1 MLRRAA
7 GVTLIELIV
16 GIVVLAI
23 AMNIIVSVLG
33 PLSVKSVDPW
43 HQVRAAELG
52 QSLMNE
58 IMGKAFDEQ
67 SSRSGSLLR
76 CNESGAPACTLAAN
90 FGPEGESRAQF
101 DDVDDFHLLDV
112 SGAAINNI
120 LGNDSRMQDL
130 YRGYRV
136 QVQVS
141 YHSAVSKR
149 VVLTIT
155 TPTGAVIE
163 FASLKGNW

>member
-1 MLRRAA
+1 MLRRAR

-43 HQVRAAELG
+43 HQVRAAVLG
-52 QSLMNE
+52 QSLMNV
-58 IMGKAFDEQ
+58 IMAKAFDEQ

-76 CNESGAPACTLAAN
+76 CNESGAPLCTAAVN
-90 FGPEGESRAQF
+90 FGPDGESRAQF
-101 DDVDDFHLLDV
+101 DDVDDFHQLDV
-112 SGAAINNI
+112 SGADINNI
-120 LGNDSRMQDL
+120 FGNDSRMQDL

-136 QVQVS
+136 QVQVN

-149 VVLTIT
+149 IVLTIT
-155 TPTGAVIE
+155 TPTGGMIE
-163 FASLKGNW
+163 FAALKGNW